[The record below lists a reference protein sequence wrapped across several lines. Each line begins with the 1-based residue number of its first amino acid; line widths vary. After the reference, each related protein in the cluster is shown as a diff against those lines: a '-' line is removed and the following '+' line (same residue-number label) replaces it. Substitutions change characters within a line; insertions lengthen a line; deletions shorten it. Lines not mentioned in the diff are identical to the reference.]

1 MFLRLALNFDPMSD
15 DHADD
20 DDVRLAPLRA
30 LLDDGIRELD
40 AGLGVDTTPEDL
52 MAEVLAEVGLDDS
65 AHAPV
70 E

>member
-1 MFLRLALNFDPMSD
+1 MDLVLNFDPMTD

-20 DDVRLAPLRA
+20 DDDIRLAALRA
-30 LLDDGIRELD
+30 FLDDGVRELD
-40 AGLGVDTTPEDL
+40 AGLGVYTTPEDL

-65 AHAPV
+65 ARPPV